1 MSLEGAQAKF
11 DHSGS
16 RQSYAGPAVP
26 WATGQDDWAA
36 GFSQAKRSGAGRQP
50 DSVSLRLCVSFSLS
64 LCVSAS
70 LPLRLCV
77 SASLRLCLSA
87 SICLYQS
94 LRLSVSPP
102 SPASASVSAFSLS
115 AYLRI

>member
-70 LPLRLCV
+70 LPLRLC
-77 SASLRLCLSA
+77 LSA